1 MGGLIAQF
9 LRFGLVGVVN
19 TLLDFALFNLLA
31 GKWRWTKIRANLGS
45 VSVAM
50 TFSFLANW
58 HWVFPAHG
66 GHPAERAA
74 RFLAVTL
81 ASGWLVQNGVIR
93 LLDAVSLRLLAKVVS
108 PTCPE
113 AKVNLL
119 HRNLLKAAA
128 VAAGMVCNYAGYR
141 TWVFA

>member
-1 MGGLIAQF
+1 MGGLIGQF
-9 LRFGLVGVVN
+9 LRFGLVGVGN

-31 GKWRWTKIRANLGS
+31 GRCRWPKIRANLVS
-45 VSVAM
+45 ASVAM
-50 TFSFLANW
+50 TFSFLANG

-66 GHPAERAA
+66 GHPAERAV

-81 ASGWLVQNGVIR
+81 TSGWLLQNVVLR
-93 LLDAVSLRLLAKVVS
+93 LLDAGAWKLLTNLVG

-128 VAAGMVCNYAGYR
+128 VAAGMLCNYAGYR
-141 TWVFA
+141 MWVFA